1 MYINP
6 IKRQRYKGVKT
17 KLWQLWRLLQIATR
31 EEEGGC
37 SQGKGSALSD
47 TDGWVG
53 FSEQCTA
60 SLAMGCFMDRKTMI
74 NPTSNVIQRLLA
86 MRAIFIALFIFNAH
100 AQGQGYSL
108 AINKSYVVKTKDG
121 NRHFCHGH
129 GHDSRKS
136 YIVTTKDGKQHF
148 CFVHASKKSYVL
160 KTKDGR
166 KHYEAAKPRKHKGAH
181 SPWYD
186 FEYIPLYQ
194 VLVVG

>member
-31 EEEGGC
+31 EEEEGF
-37 SQGKGSALSD
+37 SQGSALSD

-74 NPTSNVIQRLLA
+74 NPTSNVIHRLLA

>member
-1 MYINP
+1 
-6 IKRQRYKGVKT
+6 
-17 KLWQLWRLLQIATR
+17 
-31 EEEGGC
+31 
-37 SQGKGSALSD
+37 
-47 TDGWVG
+47 
-53 FSEQCTA
+53 
-60 SLAMGCFMDRKTMI
+60 MI
-74 NPTSNVIQRLLA
+74 HRLLA
-86 MRAIFIALFIFNAH
+86 MRAIFITLFIFNAH

-166 KHYEAAKPRKHKGAH
+166 KQQYQGNTREHMVLGMTLTTYHYTIYTK
-181 SPWYD
+181 Y
-186 FEYIPLYQ
+186 
-194 VLVVG
+194 